1 MAQNAAAQ
9 GQAAVQALF
18 FGNFSGL
25 QPPAYHGKPHE
36 DVLLWLFQLDSYK
49 LIKNLN
55 DAQLLIILGSCMQG
69 DALEWWAGVRY
80 NILTYAAFQA
90 GVKARFGESESLL
103 MTKVMNIKQNKEET
117 VCHYVDRFRRLVIQ
131 AGYPDAGRKK
141 LFISG
146 LNDSFKSRVRSHRNP
161 TLDKAISMAIDFE
174 DDDIEDSPERVKQ
187 VDTQRKRETDSDVVR
202 EAAKAVKGTGV
213 QENGAAGATGSTPPC
228 TAQQSPSV
236 LQLWQERAFC

>member
-9 GQAAVQALF
+9 GQAAVQALN

-36 DVLLWLFQLDSYK
+36 DVLLWLFQLHSYK

-117 VCHYVDRFRRLVIQ
+117 VRHYVDRFRRL
-131 AGYPDAGRKK
+131 
-141 LFISG
+141 
-146 LNDSFKSRVRSHRNP
+146 
-161 TLDKAISMAIDFE
+161 
-174 DDDIEDSPERVKQ
+174 
-187 VDTQRKRETDSDVVR
+187 
-202 EAAKAVKGTGV
+202 
-213 QENGAAGATGSTPPC
+213 
-228 TAQQSPSV
+228 
-236 LQLWQERAFC
+236 